1 MLLDPGSSQ
10 SHHTANPDGIRSS
23 GAGEAIMSY
32 PIKSSDSKNCVVRMS
47 GIQKT
52 YRSGSATR
60 SVEVHALR
68 GVSLEIPRGAYVAI
82 MGPSGSGKSTLMHLI
97 GMLDSPTHGSYLLSG
112 DEVASLDEAELAIV
126 RNERIGFVF
135 QSFFLMPRLTA
146 LQNVALPLVYRGVRI
161 AERLERAKQS
171 LQRVG
176 LADRMDHFPAEL
188 SGGQKQRVAIA
199 RALVQ
204 EPDMLLADEPT
215 GALDS
220 QSSDEILQ
228 LFSDLHLDG
237 RTIMVVTHEAH
248 VGAQAERVIRLRDG
262 LIVADEIQAVSRR
275 RA

>member
-10 SHHTANPDGIRSS
+10 VHHAENPDGIRSS
-23 GAGEAIMSY
+23 KAGEAIMSY
-32 PIKSSDSKNCVVRMS
+32 PVESSDSKNCVVRMS

-52 YRSGSATR
+52 YRSGSAIR

-68 GVSLEIPRGAYVAI
+68 GVSYVAI

-97 GMLDSPTHGSYLLSG
+97 GMLDSPTQGSYLLSG

-171 LQRVG
+171 LERVG

-237 RTIMVVTHEAH
+237 RTIVVVTHEAL
-248 VGAQAERVIRLRDG
+248 VGAHAGRVIRLRDG
-262 LIVADEIQAVSRR
+262 LIVADEIQVVSRR